1 MATLRTALLKRGY
14 PSTEHIPYDAEQ
26 RTVLLERLARRDDQV
41 DTRKYDS
48 RSKVLVFKTQYGSHI
63 KALSIKKEISKL
75 YNMLRQHIGWS
86 FLQDTRTVIAY
97 PASSNAFLRSYSS
110 SFVPSTGP
118 KKRGN
123 RSG

>member
-1 MATLRTALLKRGY
+1 ML
-14 PSTEHIPYDAEQ
+14 S
-26 RTVLLERLARRDDQV
+26 
-41 DTRKYDS
+41 DS
-48 RSKVLVFKTQYGSHI
+48 NPRAVLVFKTQYGSHI

-75 YNMLRQHIGWS
+75 YNMLRQHMGRS

-97 PASSNAFLRSYSS
+97 PASSNAFLRSYTF